1 MNQQIQMKTEN
12 IAQIQFDIVD
22 MNSTQIKGVELDSIL
37 DERLL
42 YLKNILNDKDELI
55 KMQLALLQDEIPD
68 DFDI

>member
-1 MNQQIQMKTEN
+1 MKTEN
-12 IAQIQFDIVD
+12 IAQLQFDIVD

>member
-1 MNQQIQMKTEN
+1 MKTEN
-12 IAQIQFDIVD
+12 IAQIKFDIVD

>member
-1 MNQQIQMKTEN
+1 MKTEN

>member
-1 MNQQIQMKTEN
+1 MKTEN
-12 IAQIQFDIVD
+12 IAQLQFDIVD

-55 KMQLALLQDEIPD
+55 KMQLALLQEEIPD

>member
-1 MNQQIQMKTEN
+1 MKTEN
-12 IAQIQFDIVD
+12 IAQIQFDIMD

>member
-1 MNQQIQMKTEN
+1 
-12 IAQIQFDIVD
+12 
-22 MNSTQIKGVELDSIL
+22 LDSIL

>member
-1 MNQQIQMKTEN
+1 MKTEN

-55 KMQLALLQDEIPD
+55 KMQLALLQEEIPD